1 MFRRLFSAAAIL
13 ATASALASPAAA
25 QSAAP
30 SAPAWPERTVRLV
43 VPYPPGGNVDAA
55 ARIVANKLNEMF
67 GKPFI
72 VDNKPGAGGMIGAES
87 VARAAPDGYTLFV
100 AANGPLIFSPII
112 FGRSP
117 YHWSKDF
124 EPISTISITPLVLQV
139 NPSVKADDVKA
150 FIALAKASNPPLLM
164 ASPGAGTTNHLASE
178 MLQKVTGAQW
188 TTVHYKGNAP
198 ATTDVIAG
206 HTQFNFD
213 QVSVALPYVKDGRTR
228 ALAVTSEQRVPQLPD
243 VPTFSEIGFKDFE
256 ASTFTGLLAPAK
268 TPAAIIDTLA
278 QALAKILKEPDVIKQ
293 FQALGSEA
301 RAMTPAA
308 FTAYIRTVDERWTP
322 IIKEA
327 NINAN

>member
-1 MFRRLFSAAAIL
+1 MFRRLFSAAAVL
-13 ATASALASPAAA
+13 AVSAALASPAAA
-25 QSAAP
+25 QNSTAA
-30 SAPAWPERTVRLV
+30 ATAWPERTVRLV

-55 ARIVANKLNEMF
+55 ARIVANRLNEIF

-100 AANGPLIFSPII
+100 AANGPLIFSPTI

-139 NPSVKADDVKA
+139 NPSIKAEDVKA
-150 FIALAKASNPPLLM
+150 FLALAKSSNPPLLM

-178 MLQKVTGAQW
+178 MLQKISGAEW

-206 HTQFNFD
+206 HAQFNFD

-228 ALAVTSEQRVPQLPD
+228 ALAVTSETRVPQLPD
-243 VPTFSEIGFKDFE
+243 VPTFSEVGFKDFE

-268 TPAAIIDTLA
+268 TPAPIIDALS
-278 QALAKILKEPDVIKQ
+278 QALAKILKEPEVIER
-293 FQALGSEA
+293 FLALGSEP

-322 IIKEA
+322 IIKAA

>member
-1 MFRRLFSAAAIL
+1 MFRRLFRAAAVVAV
-13 ATASALASPAAA
+13 ATALASPAFA
-25 QSAAP
+25 Q
-30 SAPAWPERTVRLV
+30 AWPDRTVRLV

-139 NPSVKADDVKA
+139 NPAIQANDLKA

-178 MLQKVTGAQW
+178 LLRKVTGADW

-206 HTQFNFD
+206 HANFNFD

-228 ALAVTSEQRVPQLPD
+228 ALAVTSESRVPQLPD
-243 VPTFSEIGFKDFE
+243 VPTFREAGFKDFE

-268 TPAAIIDTLA
+268 TPAPIIDALS
-278 QALAKILKEPDVIKQ
+278 QALTKILKEPDVIER

-301 RAMTPAA
+301 RAMTPAD
-308 FTAYIRTVDERWTP
+308 FTAYIRSVDERWTP

-327 NINAN
+327 KINAN